1 MMLKR
6 NKNKV
11 LKNNIEDVYKMFIQ
25 IKLYKLSY

>member
-1 MMLKR
+1 MLKR

-11 LKNNIEDVYKMFIQ
+11 LKNNIENAYKMFIQ